1 MDILVPPIFSIVRGV
16 HFPTTLRTSA
26 VSLLATAVDTYILAL
41 NMYAADLLTAMVDLI
56 QVESVA
62 AQSKAKLENK
72 GTDTENE
79 AGASSGESNRKVT
92 KVG

>member
-1 MDILVPPIFSIVRGV
+1 MDILVPPIFSVVRGV
-16 HFPTTLRTSA
+16 RFPTALRTSA

-62 AQSKAKLENK
+62 AQSKAKDRKSTRLN
-72 GTDTENE
+72 
-79 AGASSGESNRKVT
+79 SSHSGESRMPSSA
-92 KVG
+92 

>member
-1 MDILVPPIFSIVRGV
+1 
-16 HFPTTLRTSA
+16 
-26 VSLLATAVDTYILAL
+26 
-41 NMYAADLLTAMVDLI
+41 MYAADLLTAMVDLI

-79 AGASSGESNRKVT
+79 AGASSSESNRKVT